1 MVYNS
6 NSIKRFGWNG
16 IPLTSIVGSPFPL
29 LRSNSFV
36 TFLMFRMEIFPEGVL
51 KSWQNMFCCWSS
63 TVPVSP
69 SISCPVRLSRQWQ
82 PALSEGAVG
91 PAAEGVIRW
100 SGIGPLLLKFRISVG
115 WECIHTWKVACCWKM
130 SRCYVCPEHELLVV
144 EWSLSN
150 KYHEN

>member
-29 LRSNSFV
+29 LRSNNFV
-36 TFLMFRMEIFPEGVL
+36 TFLMFRMEIFPEGFL

-82 PALSEGAVG
+82 PALNEGTVG
-91 PAAEGVIRW
+91 PAAEGVIREAALGPCSW
-100 SGIGPLLLKFRISVG
+100 SSGSQWGGNASTLEKSHAVEKCQDAMYVLNRSYWLLSEV
-115 WECIHTWKVACCWKM
+115 
-130 SRCYVCPEHELLVV
+130 
-144 EWSLSN
+144 
-150 KYHEN
+150 

>member
-51 KSWQNMFCCWSS
+51 KS
-63 TVPVSP
+63 
-69 SISCPVRLSRQWQ
+69 
-82 PALSEGAVG
+82 
-91 PAAEGVIRW
+91 
-100 SGIGPLLLKFRISVG
+100 
-115 WECIHTWKVACCWKM
+115 
-130 SRCYVCPEHELLVV
+130 
-144 EWSLSN
+144 
-150 KYHEN
+150 